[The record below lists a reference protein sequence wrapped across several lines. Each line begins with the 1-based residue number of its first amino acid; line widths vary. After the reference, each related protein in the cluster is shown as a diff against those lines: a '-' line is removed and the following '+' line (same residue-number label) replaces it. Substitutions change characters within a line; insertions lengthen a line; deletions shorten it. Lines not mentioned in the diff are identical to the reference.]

1 MMKAAVVNAFG
12 ATPLYQ
18 DFPEPQ
24 AAPGERVIAVR
35 AAPLSPIVRALA
47 AGRHYTSG
55 ASAGFAPGIDG
66 VGVDETGRRVYFLF
80 PKAPFG
86 SMAQRSLVA
95 DDMVTPVPDTLTD
108 EYAAAIATAGLASW
122 NALSRRARLDGGEV
136 VMVLGATGAAG
147 AMALQVA
154 RHFGAGRVIAVG
166 RNAAKLARLDA
177 DEIIV
182 LDDGADAALRA
193 RFEAGVNVVLDFV
206 WGEPAARVLAA
217 AAAGP
222 VMRSGAPRLRYVQL
236 GNIAGESIA
245 LRADLLR
252 STGLELLGC
261 GIGSIAVKEMV
272 AAAGE
277 LLAAAATTRF
287 DVSFASMPLHA
298 IADAWNGD
306 GDVRTILTPQG

>member
-1 MMKAAVVNAFG
+1 MKAAVVNAFG

-177 DEIIV
+177 DETIV

-193 RFEAGVNVVLDFV
+193 RFEAGVDVVLDFV
-206 WGEPAARVLAA
+206 WGEPAARVLA

-287 DVSFASMPLHA
+287 DVPFASIPLHA

>member
-18 DFPEPQ
+18 DFRDPQ

-193 RFEAGVNVVLDFV
+193 HFEAGVDVVLDFV
-206 WGEPAARVLAA
+206 WGEPAARVLA

-287 DVSFASMPLHA
+287 DVPFASMPLHA